1 MLLRN
6 DDVNK
11 DGIVDAGLLRGNV
24 EYPYLLYGVKIY
36 QVEVTPSEHLRKE
49 GKIK

>member
-1 MLLRN
+1 MLGYLSERCR
-6 DDVNK
+6 
-11 DGIVDAGLLRGNV
+11 LLRGNV
-24 EYPYLLYGVKIY
+24 EYPYLLYGVKSMEEIY